1 MTNTV
6 KADIEKIVSAKL
18 SWHKLQGKTVLVTG
32 ATGFIGSFIIHSLM
46 RKNETDSLGVK
57 ILALVRNADTARAAY
72 GEYEKEGSLSFIEQ
86 DVCVP
91 LPTDKRADYI
101 IHCASNAAPKEYSLY
116 PVETMKTNFYGTLNL
131 LDYAK
136 AVGAESFLYV
146 STIEVYGTTHGIDS
160 IDENTYGEID
170 AMKVRSC
177 YPLSKKG
184 CETLSISYADEY
196 GVNVKIGRL
205 SYIFGPGMKP
215 GDSKIVAVFPK
226 CIADGENIVMKSKG
240 EQLRSYTYV
249 TDAIT
254 GLPRRLEIDSVEVRE
269 ALKDPVTQIVEVIKR
284 TLGQTPPELSAD
296 IIENG
301 IVMTGGGSL
310 LKGLPKLISKETG
323 VPVLLVDNPQEC
335 VAIGAGKAFE
345 LFRDISS
352 DRSIYDNLNN

>member
-57 ILALVRNADTARAAY
+57 ILALVRNADRARAAY

-91 LPTDKRADYI
+91 LPTDKRANYI

-254 GLPRRLEIDSVEVRE
+254 GLLTVLLDGESGNAYNIASKLCITTIAGIAHTLVDSYPEKGLKVIFDLPTDAE
-269 ALKDPVTQIVEVIKR
+269 AKGFSL
-284 TLGQTPPELSAD
+284 
-296 IIENG
+296 IENAVLSSEKLESLG
-301 IVMTGGGSL
+301 WQPQTDLVTG
-310 LKGLPKLISKETG
+310 LKNVVSEQL
-323 VPVLLVDNPQEC
+323 
-335 VAIGAGKAFE
+335 E
-345 LFRDISS
+345 LKKG
-352 DRSIYDNLNN
+352 

>member
-57 ILALVRNADTARAAY
+57 ILALVRNADRARAAY

-254 GLPRRLEIDSVEVRE
+254 GLLTVLLDGESGNAYNIASKLCITTIAGIAHTLVDSYPEKGLKVIFDLPTDAE
-269 ALKDPVTQIVEVIKR
+269 AKGFSL
-284 TLGQTPPELSAD
+284 
-296 IIENG
+296 IENAVLSSEKLENLG
-301 IVMTGGGSL
+301 WQPQTDLVTG
-310 LKGLPKLISKETG
+310 LKNVVSEQL
-323 VPVLLVDNPQEC
+323 
-335 VAIGAGKAFE
+335 E
-345 LFRDISS
+345 LKKG
-352 DRSIYDNLNN
+352 

>member
-1 MTNTV
+1 MTNIV
-6 KADIEKIVSAKL
+6 KADIEKIASAPL

-46 RKNETDSLGVK
+46 KKWEDEGLDVK
-57 ILALVRNADTARAAY
+57 ILALVRNADRARSVY
-72 GEYEKEGSLSFIEQ
+72 GEYEAKGRLAFLVQ

-91 LPTDKRADYI
+91 LPTDEKADFI

-136 AVGAESFLYV
+136 AVNAESFLYV
-146 STIEVYGTTHGIDS
+146 STIEVYGTTHGVDK
-160 IDENTYGEID
+160 IDEDTYGEID

-196 GVNVKIGRL
+196 GLNVKIGRL
-205 SYIFGPGMKP
+205 SYIFGPGMKA

-226 CIADGENIVMKSKG
+226 CIADDENIVMKSKG

-254 GLPRRLEIDSVEVRE
+254 GLLTVLLDGENGNAYNIASKLCITTIAGIAHTLVESYPEKGLKVIFDLPTEAEAKGFSLIENAVLSSDKLE
-269 ALKDPVTQIVEVIKR
+269 ALGWEPQTDLKTGLMRVVEEQI
-284 TLGQTPPELSAD
+284 ELK
-296 IIENG
+296 
-301 IVMTGGGSL
+301 V
-310 LKGLPKLISKETG
+310 
-323 VPVLLVDNPQEC
+323 
-335 VAIGAGKAFE
+335 
-345 LFRDISS
+345 
-352 DRSIYDNLNN
+352 

>member
-57 ILALVRNADTARAAY
+57 ILALVRNADRARAAY

-91 LPTDKRADYI
+91 LPTDKKADYI

-254 GLPRRLEIDSVEVRE
+254 GLLTVLLDGESGNAYNIASKLCITTIAGIAHTLVDSYPEKGLKVIFDLPTDAE
-269 ALKDPVTQIVEVIKR
+269 AKGFSL
-284 TLGQTPPELSAD
+284 
-296 IIENG
+296 IENAVLSSEKLENLG
-301 IVMTGGGSL
+301 WQPQTDLVTG
-310 LKGLPKLISKETG
+310 LKNVVSEQL
-323 VPVLLVDNPQEC
+323 
-335 VAIGAGKAFE
+335 E
-345 LFRDISS
+345 LKKG
-352 DRSIYDNLNN
+352 

>member
-57 ILALVRNADTARAAY
+57 ILALVRNADRARAAY

-86 DVCVP
+86 DVCLP

-254 GLPRRLEIDSVEVRE
+254 GLLTVLLDGESGNAYNIASKLCITTIAGIAHTLVDSYPEKGLKVIFDLPTDAE
-269 ALKDPVTQIVEVIKR
+269 AKGFSL
-284 TLGQTPPELSAD
+284 
-296 IIENG
+296 IENAVLSSEKLESLG
-301 IVMTGGGSL
+301 WQPQTDLVTG
-310 LKGLPKLISKETG
+310 LKNVVSEQL
-323 VPVLLVDNPQEC
+323 
-335 VAIGAGKAFE
+335 E
-345 LFRDISS
+345 LKKG
-352 DRSIYDNLNN
+352 

>member
-32 ATGFIGSFIIHSLM
+32 ATGFIGSFIIHSLI
-46 RKNETDSLGVK
+46 RKNETDGLGVK
-57 ILALVRNADTARAAY
+57 ILALVRNADRARAAY

-91 LPTDKRADYI
+91 LPTDKKADYI

-254 GLPRRLEIDSVEVRE
+254 GLLTVLLDGESGNAYNIASKLCITTIAGIAHTLVDSYPEKGLKVIFDLPTDAE
-269 ALKDPVTQIVEVIKR
+269 AKGFSL
-284 TLGQTPPELSAD
+284 
-296 IIENG
+296 IENAVLSSEKLENLG
-301 IVMTGGGSL
+301 WQPQTDLVTG
-310 LKGLPKLISKETG
+310 LKNVVSEQL
-323 VPVLLVDNPQEC
+323 
-335 VAIGAGKAFE
+335 E
-345 LFRDISS
+345 LKKG
-352 DRSIYDNLNN
+352 

>member
-1 MTNTV
+1 MTNIV
-6 KADIEKIVSAKL
+6 KADIEKIAKAKL
-18 SWHKLQGKTVLVTG
+18 SWHKLENKTVLVTG

-46 RKNETDSLGVK
+46 KKNECDCLNVK
-57 ILALVRNADTARAAY
+57 VIALVRNAQKARQAY
-72 GEYEKEGSLSFIEQ
+72 GEYENKGLLSFIEQ
-86 DVCVP
+86 DVTLP
-91 LPTDKRADYI
+91 LPTDKKADYI

-116 PVETMKTNFYGTLNL
+116 PVETMKTNFYGTVNL

-136 AVGAESFLYV
+136 EVKAESFLYV
-146 STIEVYGTTHGIDS
+146 STIEVYGTTHGVET

-184 CETLSISYADEY
+184 CETLCLSYADEY
-196 GVNVKIGRL
+196 GVNIKIGRL

-254 GLPRRLEIDSVEVRE
+254 GLFTVLLDGENGEAYNIASKKCITTIAGIAHTLVDSYPEKGLKVIFDLPSE
-269 ALKDPVTQIVEVIKR
+269 AEAKGFSL
-284 TLGQTPPELSAD
+284 
-296 IIENG
+296 IENAVLNSQKLENLG
-301 IVMTGGGSL
+301 WQPETDLVSGLKNVVMEQTQ
-310 LKGLPKLISKETG
+310 LK
-323 VPVLLVDNPQEC
+323 
-335 VAIGAGKAFE
+335 A
-345 LFRDISS
+345 
-352 DRSIYDNLNN
+352 

>member
-46 RKNETDSLGVK
+46 RKNETDGLGVK
-57 ILALVRNADTARAAY
+57 ILALVRNADRARAAY

-254 GLPRRLEIDSVEVRE
+254 GLLTVLLDGESGNAYNIASKLCITTIAGIAHTLVDSYPEKGLKVIFDLPTDAE
-269 ALKDPVTQIVEVIKR
+269 AKGFSL
-284 TLGQTPPELSAD
+284 
-296 IIENG
+296 IENAVLSSEKLESLG
-301 IVMTGGGSL
+301 WQPQTDLVTG
-310 LKGLPKLISKETG
+310 LKNVVSEQL
-323 VPVLLVDNPQEC
+323 
-335 VAIGAGKAFE
+335 E
-345 LFRDISS
+345 LKKG
-352 DRSIYDNLNN
+352 